1 LNINI
6 SQISKKPIVILKLD
20 FAKAFDTIEHE
31 AILKVMKLMGFND
44 TWLGWAKEICP
55 QEPLQF

>member
-1 LNINI
+1 LNINT

-31 AILKVMKLMGFND
+31 AILQVMKLKGFND
-44 TWLGWAKEICP
+44 TWIGWAKEI
-55 QEPLQF
+55 LST